1 MSQPITWVFET
12 AILPGQLE
20 AFQAVRTQLIEQS
33 KAESGV
39 LVYEWYLSEDKMT
52 CHVLESYKDSEA
64 ILLHLKAF
72 GPFVEPLM
80 KASRP
85 IALNIY
91 GAVNDEVKAALAAL
105 SPTYFAS
112 TGGFRR

>member
-20 AFQAVRTQLIEQS
+20 AFQVLRAQLIEQT
-33 KAESGV
+33 KAEPGL
-39 LVYEWYLSEDKMT
+39 LVYEWYISEDKMT
-52 CHVLESYKDSEA
+52 CHVLETYHDSEA
-64 ILLHLKAF
+64 ILIHLKTF
-72 GPFVEPLM
+72 GPFVERLM

-85 IALNIY
+85 IALHIY
-91 GAVNDEVKAALAAL
+91 GAVSDEVKAAVAQLN
-105 SPTYFAS
+105 PVYFDS